1 MNALV
6 RKAVFAT
13 AALVLTACD
22 GPQSAF
28 SGAAPESSRVIFLT
42 WIMMIGG
49 TIILA
54 VVCGAIAAAINGPAS
69 WKRAL
74 RSERIILY
82 GGIAFP
88 VIVLTLLLF
97 YGFVLLRAGD
107 SLASDENALR
117 VAVVGEQWWWRVI
130 YETPGGET
138 FETAN
143 ELRIPVGRTVAIELT
158 SADVIHSFWVPAY
171 SGKLDMIPGRTNTLH
186 IKAQKPGLARG
197 QCAEYCGGAHALMS
211 FYVEALPEVEFK
223 RWLQQEQSPVQTN
236 NEAGARLFNATGCGG
251 CHAIRGTKASG
262 TIGPDLT
269 HVASRHSLAAATLN
283 NDEAAF
289 RRWLRMH
296 QKIKPDNRMPG
307 FDFLSDEEIAALASY
322 LGSLE

>member
-1 MNALV
+1 MSAPV
-6 RKAVFAT
+6 SKAVFAV
-13 AALVLTACD
+13 AVFALVGCE

-28 SGAAPESSRVIFLT
+28 SGTAPESSRVIFLT
-42 WIMMIGG
+42 WVMIIGG

-54 VVCGAIAAAINGPAS
+54 VVCGAIAAAISGPAS

-74 RSERIILY
+74 RNERVILY

-107 SLASDENALR
+107 SLVSDENALR

-130 YETPGGET
+130 YETRGGET

-171 SGKLDMIPGRTNTLH
+171 AGKLDMIPGRTNTLH
-186 IKAQKPGLARG
+186 IKAKHPGLARG

-211 FYVEALPEVEFK
+211 FFVEALPEDEF
-223 RWLQQEQSPVQTN
+223 EQWIEKEKSPALRN
-236 NEAGARLFNATGCGG
+236 NEAGARLFHAVGCGG
-251 CHAIRGTKASG
+251 CHTVRGTSAKG
-262 TIGPDLT
+262 VIGPDLT
-269 HVASRHSLAAATLN
+269 HVASRHSLAAAALD

-289 RRWLRMH
+289 QRWLRMH

-307 FDFLSDEEIAALASY
+307 FDFLSDEEIAELASY
-322 LGSLE
+322 LGGLE